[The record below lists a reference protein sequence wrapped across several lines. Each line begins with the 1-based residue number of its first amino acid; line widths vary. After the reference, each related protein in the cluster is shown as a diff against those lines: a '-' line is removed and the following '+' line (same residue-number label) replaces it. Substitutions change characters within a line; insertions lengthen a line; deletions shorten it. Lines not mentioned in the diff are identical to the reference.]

1 MKKTFSMTN
10 TFSTE
15 AMNASANSSCANI
28 INAAA
33 MVKIAIAFFVLSA
46 IRIIKIIGRVLIGTS
61 EYCSNLQTA

>member
-15 AMNASANSSCANI
+15 AMSASVNSSCANM

-33 MVKIAIAFFVLSA
+33 LAKIALALFVLSA
-46 IRIIKIIGRVLIGTS
+46 IRIIKIIRRSLIIKS
-61 EYCSNLQTA
+61 EYCSSLQTA